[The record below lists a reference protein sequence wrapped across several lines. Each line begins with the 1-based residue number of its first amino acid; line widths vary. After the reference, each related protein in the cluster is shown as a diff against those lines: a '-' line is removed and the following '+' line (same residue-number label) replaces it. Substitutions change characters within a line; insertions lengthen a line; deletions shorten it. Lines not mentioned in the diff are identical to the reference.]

1 MEKLIVRPG
10 GPLRGRVA
18 VSGSK
23 NAALPILA
31 ATLLCEGPS
40 QIQNLPAI
48 RDVEQMLAIL
58 RDMGASVERIDHAA
72 YQIHAGAAAPPPLPL
87 AQTESMRA
95 SAYLLGACLGRF
107 GAGRVGRIGGCD
119 FGGRPI
125 DQHIKAFMALG
136 ATFTVEED
144 EICVRADRLH
154 GAAIT
159 FDVVS
164 VGATVNAI
172 LAAVRAEGESV
183 LRNAAAEPHI
193 VDLCS
198 YLKRCGADIRGAGTS
213 TIHIRGVRHLHGCT
227 YAIIPVMIEAG
238 TFLLAAAATK
248 GAVSV
253 TGIEPSHLTM
263 LTDKLRQMG
272 ADVDCGE
279 GRISLFC
286 TAKLRGA
293 QIVTAPFPGFPTELQ
308 PVMAALFSV
317 SEGESEVRE
326 TVWRQR
332 FRYVAELQR
341 MGAIVSQ
348 RGECARFVGTDLHG
362 AQITVPDLRA
372 GAALLIAACAA
383 EGESELLSPA
393 YIERGYEDL
402 IGKLCSLGADIR
414 AL

>member
-1 MEKLIVRPG
+1 MRPG

-18 VSGSK
+18 VGGSK

-40 QIQNLPAI
+40 LISNIPAI
-48 RDVEQMLAIL
+48 RDVERMLAIL
-58 RDMGASVERIDHAA
+58 ADMGASVEQVGRATYRIDTGPAA
-72 YQIHAGAAAPPPLPL
+72 MMQLPPS
-87 AQTESMRA
+87 QTGSMRA
-95 SAYLLGACLGRF
+95 SAYLLGAALGRF
-107 GAGRVGRIGGCD
+107 GIGRIGRIGGCD

-144 EICVRADRLH
+144 EICVRADRLC
-154 GAAIT
+154 GASIT

-172 LAAVRAEGESV
+172 LAAVRAEGVSV

-193 VDLCS
+193 ADLCA
-198 YLKRCGADIRGAGTS
+198 YLNRCGADIRGAGTS
-213 TIHIRGVRHLHGCT
+213 TIHIRGVRRLQGCT
-227 YAIIPVMIEAG
+227 YAIVPDMIEAG
-238 TFLLAAAATK
+238 TYLVAAAATR

-253 TGIEPSHLTM
+253 TGAEPSHLSM
-263 LTDKLRQMG
+263 LTEKLQEMG
-272 ADVDCGE
+272 ADVDVWE

-286 TAKLRGA
+286 TEKLRGSS
-293 QIVTAPFPGFPTELQ
+293 IVTAPFPGFPTDLQ

-317 SEGESEVRE
+317 SNGESEVRE

-332 FRYVAELQR
+332 FRYVAELQK

-348 RGECARFVGTDLHG
+348 QGECARFVGTDLRG
-362 AQITVPDLRA
+362 AEMTVPDLRA

-383 EGESELLSPA
+383 EGESQLLSPT

-414 AL
+414 AI